1 MALANQ
7 TTNVARPHSEQANVR
22 QERQERRLS
31 LALLM
36 LGGLSLLGMMVSIWM
51 IFFYTPVDALQG
63 EPQRILYIHV
73 PTAWGG
79 MLGFIVLAVAGIIYL
94 FKPDERLDWVAR
106 ASAEVSAVFLSI
118 TLLLG
123 MLWGKPIWGAWWVWD
138 PKLTAALILWFM
150 YVGYIMLRSYW
161 GRNRESARG
170 GAVVGI
176 VGIIDVPIIYMSVIW
191 WRGQHPAPISDLPP
205 QATLTLLVT
214 LVSVTLLYCFLMVQA
229 YQLQRLQTL
238 AQRLRAIVE

>member
-1 MALANQ
+1 MALAKQ
-7 TTNVARPHSEQANVR
+7 TTRIGSSTPAVG
-22 QERQERRLS
+22 RRGPLNSQPLVSLVLGALS
-31 LALLM
+31 A
-36 LGGLSLLGMMVSIWM
+36 LGMMISMWL
-51 IFFYTPVDALQG
+51 IFVYTPMDALQG
-63 EPQRILYIHV
+63 EPQRIFYLHV
-73 PTAWGG
+73 PTAWIG
-79 MLGFIVLAVAGIIYL
+79 MFAYVVMTVAGIIYL
-94 FKPDERLDWVAR
+94 FKADERIDWIAR
-106 ASAEVSAVFLSI
+106 ASAEVGLVFLTI
-118 TLLLG
+118 TLILG

-176 VGIIDVPIIYMSVIW
+176 IGIIDVPIIYMSVLW

-214 LVSVTLLYCFLMVQA
+214 LASVTLLYCFLMIQA

>member
-1 MALANQ
+1 MALAKQ
-7 TTNVARPHSEQANVR
+7 TTRIGSSTPAVG
-22 QERQERRLS
+22 RRGPLNSLPLVSLVLGALS
-31 LALLM
+31 A
-36 LGGLSLLGMMVSIWM
+36 LGMMISMWL
-51 IFFYTPVDALQG
+51 IFVYTPMDALQG
-63 EPQRILYIHV
+63 EPQRIFYLHV
-73 PTAWGG
+73 PTAWIG
-79 MLGFIVLAVAGIIYL
+79 MFAYVVMTVAGIIYL
-94 FKPDERLDWVAR
+94 FKADERIDWIAR
-106 ASAEVSAVFLSI
+106 ASAEVGLVFLTI
-118 TLLLG
+118 TLILG

-176 VGIIDVPIIYMSVIW
+176 IGIIDVPIIYMSVLW

-214 LVSVTLLYCFLMVQA
+214 LASVTLLYCFLMIQA

>member
-1 MALANQ
+1 
-7 TTNVARPHSEQANVR
+7 
-22 QERQERRLS
+22 
-31 LALLM
+31 
-36 LGGLSLLGMMVSIWM
+36 
-51 IFFYTPVDALQG
+51 
-63 EPQRILYIHV
+63 HV
-73 PTAWGG
+73 PTAWIG
-79 MLGFIVLAVAGIIYL
+79 MFAYVVMTVAGIIYL
-94 FKPDERLDWVAR
+94 SRADERIDWIAR
-106 ASAEVSAVFLSI
+106 ASAEVGLVFLTI
-118 TLLLG
+118 TLILG

-176 VGIIDVPIIYMSVIW
+176 IGIIDVPIIYMSVIW
-191 WRGQHPAPISDLPP
+191 WRGQHPAPVSDLPP

>member
-1 MALANQ
+1 MALAKQ
-7 TTNVARPHSEQANVR
+7 TTSIESRDLGTGTRRRPESLPVVSLILGA
-22 QERQERRLS
+22 LS
-31 LALLM
+31 AI
-36 LGGLSLLGMMVSIWM
+36 GMMASMWL
-51 IFFYTPVDALQG
+51 IFSYTPMDALQG
-63 EPQRILYIHV
+63 EPQRIFYLHV
-73 PTAWGG
+73 PTAWIG
-79 MLGFIVLAVAGIIYL
+79 MFAYVVMTVAGIIYL
-94 FKPDERLDWVAR
+94 FKSDERIDWIAR
-106 ASAEVSAVFLSI
+106 ASAEVGLVFLTI
-118 TLLLG
+118 TLILG

-176 VGIIDVPIIYMSVIW
+176 IGIIDVPIIYMSVIW
-191 WRGQHPAPISDLPP
+191 WRGQHPAPVSDLPP